1 MTLDSAITSWF
12 KREKKKIPGYYT
24 KRTGNKRKKQI
35 RSTSTKVKTLCI
47 KGYCQPSEKATR
59 GVGEGKEFD
68 I

>member
-12 KREKKKIPGYYT
+12 KREKKNFLDITPKGQAT
-24 KRTGNKRKKQI
+24 KEKKQI
-35 RSTSTKVKTLCI
+35 RLTSTKVKTLCI